1 MYSDV
6 VESSQVNHMATRNSR
21 WQMVASTS
29 LLASSLG

>member
-6 VESSQVNHMATRNSR
+6 VESSQVNHMVTRNAR